1 MLYISISHKSLL
13 ICCFFSVCAE
23 EFNKCYVLLD
33 LVALQSKNESMFVN
47 VSWNMLHHMICPYYN
62 WTMVNIHSQREQDFV
77 GYFLHH
83 KVQNGT
89 RRYIYNTS
97 DKFDYTYIGKLNTG
111 GVKRLYIAFMLN
123 LIKVKY

>member
-1 MLYISISHKSLL
+1 M
-13 ICCFFSVCAE
+13 
-23 EFNKCYVLLD
+23 LLD

-62 WTMVNIHSQREQDFV
+62 WTMVNIHSQKEQDFI

-83 KVQNGT
+83 KLQNGS
-89 RRYIYNTS
+89 RRYTHNNS

-111 GVKRLYIAFMLN
+111 ASRSYILFFKLN
-123 LIKVKY
+123 